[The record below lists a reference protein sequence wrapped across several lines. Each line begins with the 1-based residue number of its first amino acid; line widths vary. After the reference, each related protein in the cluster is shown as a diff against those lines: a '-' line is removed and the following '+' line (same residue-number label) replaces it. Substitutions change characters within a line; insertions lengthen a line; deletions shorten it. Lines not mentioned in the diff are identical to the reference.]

1 MVWYHDDDVLN
12 TTNMP
17 LIDEPNGPNDEDP
30 PPPPT
35 NQGG

>member
-1 MVWYHDDDVLN
+1 MLDNFEAYDITVSHL
-12 TTNMP
+12 P

-30 PPPPT
+30 PPPS